1 MKPRVFHA
9 AATLLGL
16 ALLSAGPT
24 GCVTGA
30 TQEAVIQQQNEQLLQ
45 QHLDQMRA
53 RIESL
58 MANQEQLQAQIQQL
72 RSQPAGATL
81 ADVQAMQGRLAD
93 LERRLGSLDAARAQD
108 RQEIVSTLTKN
119 MSTVMAQSARPSGGS
134 STRSGSSS
142 GSSGGSRAAS
152 GTQKGYEHVVGS
164 GETISAIAQA
174 YKVKTSDI
182 VTANNLKDP
191 GHLKVGQKLFIP
203 AP

>member
-9 AATLLGL
+9 AAILPALVLLL
-16 ALLSAGPT
+16 AGPT

-72 RSQPAGATL
+72 RAQPAGATL

-119 MSTVMAQSARPSGGS
+119 MSTVMAQSSRPSGGS
-134 STRSGSSS
+134 SARSGSSS
-142 GSSGGSRAAS
+142 GGSRTAS
-152 GTQKGYEHVVGS
+152 GTQKGYEHIVGS
-164 GETISAIAQA
+164 GETISAIAAA